1 MKKNIKKFRNKYLP
15 PEDKDRDWQKW
26 PEPTRKAK
34 HYLCRNDRR
43 RRTTIQDIRL
53 ANRAKR
59 MLKKLAKALQASMP
73 IITSNPPKMP
83 MYKPGMLTY
92 KNPPMSVRM
101 PWYEG
106 GKPEIIISKES
117 RERILARMKEVS
129 ECVANCG
136 VSADRLAQRL
146 REFAEAGRPKDET
159 EGKASVTV
167 ARDERRERWNAA
179 LETASGTCGNC
190 GSEVQPGANVML
202 PMSED
207 E

>member
-15 PEDKDRDWQKW
+15 PEDKDKDWQKW
-26 PEPTRKAK
+26 PELTRKAK
-34 HYLCRNDRR
+34 HYIFRNNEVQKPTLREKH
-43 RRTTIQDIRL
+43 I
-53 ANRAKR
+53 ANEAKR
-59 MLKKLAKALQASMP
+59 MLKKLAKALHASMP

-92 KNPPMSVRM
+92 KNPQMSVRM
-101 PWYEG
+101 PWYEVR
-106 GKPEIIISKES
+106 KPEIIISKES

-136 VSADRLAQRL
+136 VSADRLAKRL

-159 EGKASVTV
+159 EGKASGTAIREPKTYAQMV
-167 ARDERRERWNAA
+167 ATEGEGV
-179 LETASGTCGNC
+179 GTPP
-190 GSEVQPGANVML
+190 EVQPGANVML